1 MTVDA
6 QAIGSRIKAAREA
19 LGMKQEE
26 LAQILGLGSRQ
37 IVSGLERGTREV
49 KAAEAVS
56 IARALK
62 VDLASLLAESPD
74 TPVVQWRARPVDGA
88 RRTESEFL
96 RWCERD
102 RRVLTLLEQ
111 RPSADRLPR
120 HDFDLA
126 CSTHVDAD
134 RLAREVA
141 ASLDLGARPARVL
154 AAAISSR
161 FEITVWYLEV
171 PSGCAACT
179 RGSYG
184 AAILVPRGDAPW
196 RRTFDIA
203 HELFHLLTW
212 RDVSSA
218 PPGETLPPADEHVEK
233 LANAFAASLLLPGDT
248 VLDELEERSVARRV
262 KLVELV
268 AMARDFGVSLETLV
282 WRLHNLGCW
291 PDQSAVRE
299 LLDSPRLR
307 GIDKASQ
314 QGQWVEPARLPERFV
329 QSAYAATLRGR
340 LSRSQLATYFGCG
353 LSELPA
359 QLAEFGIDESLTEL
373 VSQDVSVGLQ
383 PGDLDAPVT
392 SCAQE

>member
-1 MTVDA
+1 MMVDA

-26 LAQILGLGSRQ
+26 LAQVLGLGSRQ

-62 VDLASLLAESPD
+62 VDLVTLLGESIDAPL
-74 TPVVQWRARPVDGA
+74 VQWRARPADGA

-96 RWCERD
+96 QWCERD
-102 RRVLTLLEQ
+102 RRILNLLEQ

-126 CSTHVDAD
+126 RSSYGDAD

-161 FEITVWYLEV
+161 FDITVWYLDL
-171 PSGCAACT
+171 PNGCAACT
-179 RGSYG
+179 RGSHG

-212 RDVSSA
+212 RVSQSVPA
-218 PPGETLPPADEHVEK
+218 GADGQPADEHAEK

-291 PDQSAVRE
+291 PDQCAVRE
-299 LLDSPRLR
+299 LLANPRLR
-307 GIDKASQ
+307 ELDKASQ
-314 QGQWVEPARLPERFV
+314 QGQWFEPTRLPERFV

-353 LSELPA
+353 LSELPE

-383 PGDLDAPVT
+383 PADLDAPLT
-392 SCAQE
+392 PSAQP

>member
-1 MTVDA
+1 MAVDA
-6 QAIGSRIKAAREA
+6 QAIGSRIKTAREA

-26 LAQILGLGSRQ
+26 LAQMLGLGSRQ

-62 VDLASLLAESPD
+62 VDLATLLADSPAA
-74 TPVVQWRARPVDGA
+74 PVVQWRARPVEEA
-88 RRTESEFL
+88 QRTESEFL
-96 RWCERD
+96 QWCERD
-102 RRVLTLLEQ
+102 RRIVTVLGQT
-111 RPSADRLPR
+111 PPADRLPR
-120 HDFDLA
+120 HDFDLVH
-126 CSTHVDAD
+126 STYGDAD

-154 AAAISSR
+154 AAALSSR
-161 FEITVWYLEV
+161 FDVTVWYLKV

-179 RGSYG
+179 RGPHG

-212 RDVSSA
+212 RDVQFASSVEA
-218 PPGETLPPADEHVEK
+218 EQPAHEHAEK

-248 VLDELEERSVARRV
+248 VLDELEERSVARHV
-262 KLVELV
+262 KLAELV
-268 AMARDFGVSLETLV
+268 GMARDFGVSLETLV

-291 PDQSAVRE
+291 PDQSAVRS
-299 LLDSPRLR
+299 LLANPRLR
-307 GIDKASQ
+307 EIDKTSQ
-314 QGQWVEPARLPERFV
+314 RGQWCEPAQLPQRFV
-329 QSAYAATLRGR
+329 HSAYAATLRGR

-353 LSELPA
+353 LSELPGR
-359 QLAEFGIDESLTEL
+359 LAEYGIDEALTEV
-373 VSQDVSVGLQ
+373 VSQDVSIGLP
-383 PGDLDAPVT
+383 PGDLEASPMADA
-392 SCAQE
+392 QR